1 MTSGFMESKPPLFMK
16 LLGNEL
22 RWNIVQALALSDHYV
37 QELAQLVHKPQN
49 LVSYHL
55 QTLRENHVVVERRS
69 AHDRRAAYYSL
80 NHETLRAMYQS
91 SADDL
96 SPLIGEYQ
104 PSPQAREKLARSLRV
119 LFLCT
124 HNSARSQMAEAL
136 LRARGEDLVEVF
148 SAGNDPQPVHPLAV
162 RVLAEAMQI
171 DISRQTSK
179 GMDRFLGQSFDYIIT
194 VCDRARESCPVF
206 PGDPVRI
213 HWSFPDPAEVEG
225 SEEERYE
232 AFRLTAV
239 QLNTRISH
247 LLLIMQRGIAQ

>member
-1 MTSGFMESKPPLFMK
+1 MNTGFMESKPPLLMK

-55 QTLRENHVVVERRS
+55 QALRESQVVVERRS

-80 NHETLRAMYQS
+80 DQDALRAIYRS
-91 SADDL
+91 TTNDL
-96 SPLIGEYQ
+96 APLIGEYQ
-104 PSPQAREKLARSLRV
+104 PSPQAVDKPARLMRV

-136 LRARGEDLVEVF
+136 LRAQGGDLVEVF
-148 SAGNDPQPVHPLAV
+148 SSGNNPQPVHLLAV
-162 RVLAEAMQI
+162 RVLAETMHI

-179 GMDRFLGQSFDYIIT
+179 GMDGFLGHSFDYIIT
-194 VCDRARESCPVF
+194 VCDRAKEFCPVF

-213 HWSFPDPAEVEG
+213 HWSFPDPSEVEG
-225 SEEERYE
+225 SEKERYE
-232 AFRLTAV
+232 AFRRTAL

-247 LLLIMQRGIAQ
+247 LLLIIQREVSR